1 MISSA
6 LSPPGAVM
14 QLMSLRLRISA
25 SSSRA
30 SLSSSTIRTRCGASR
45 AGVSMTS
52 WRALRSSSLK
62 MSWSIIAVS
71 SFPELIRQQ
80 IWINLRCISSA
91 SWPVFARNPLRSS
104 NQLRRSRHG
113 TVTRFKRKTYVQWAP
128 GCKRPTMSTNNKNAE
143 QAMSKADAFTQ
154 AGKTAVLQNIHGTM
168 QFLQKFPPFNQ
179 MENAHLAYLVEQCQ
193 LRFYAADESI
203 IKPGDG
209 PVEHFYIVKQGR
221 IVGER
226 PHSAKGGTETTFE
239 ITTGECFPLAALLG
253 ERATRTETLGTQ
265 YSLNTRLG
273 ELAMRHPVMCSP
285 ETPMRDAV
293 KLMHEQQVGS
303 IVIVDEQ
310 QAPLGIF
317 TLRDLREAVADV
329 NADFSAPVRRTM
341 SLSPFHLNPD
351 ASAFDAAIA
360 MTGRHIAH
368 VCLVRDGRLCGV
380 VSERDLFSLQRV
392 DLVHLARTIRNAPR
406 IEALAGLRGD
416 IIQLVDRMLAH
427 GASSTQI
434 TQIITLLNDHTVCR
448 VIELTLAENG
458 DPGIAF
464 SWLCFGSEGRREQT
478 LHTDQDNGILFEASD
493 AAEAEQIRTLLLP
506 IAERINQSLAQC
518 GFTLCKGNIMAGN
531 PDLCLSRLEWSQRFA
546 AFIREATPENLLA
559 SSIYF
564 DLRVVWGDES
574 GGEQLR
580 RGILDQVADNKL
592 FQRMMAENALRQR
605 PPVGRFK
612 DFVLARKGSEK
623 DTLDLK
629 TEGLTPFVDGAR
641 LLALANG
648 VGVNN
653 TQERLRQLVE
663 REVID
668 PLDGAAYEEAYHF
681 IQQTRMQQH
690 QLQSRQNL
698 PYSNRIDPDTLNHLD
713 RRILRESFRQAQ
725 RLQTSLTLRYQL

>member
-1 MISSA
+1 
-6 LSPPGAVM
+6 
-14 QLMSLRLRISA
+14 
-25 SSSRA
+25 
-30 SLSSSTIRTRCGASR
+30 
-45 AGVSMTS
+45 
-52 WRALRSSSLK
+52 
-62 MSWSIIAVS
+62 
-71 SFPELIRQQ
+71 
-80 IWINLRCISSA
+80 
-91 SWPVFARNPLRSS
+91 
-104 NQLRRSRHG
+104 
-113 TVTRFKRKTYVQWAP
+113 
-128 GCKRPTMSTNNKNAE
+128 
-143 QAMSKADAFTQ
+143 MSKADAFTQ

-168 QFLQKFPPFNQ
+168 QFLQKFPPFNL

-221 IVGER
+221 VVGER
-226 PHSAKGGTETTFE
+226 PHTAKGGTETTFE

-253 ERATRTETLGTQ
+253 ERATRTEHLAAEDTFCLQLNKQAFIKLFGLSSTFRDFALRGVSSLLDQVNQQVQQRAVETLGTQ

-285 ETPMRDAV
+285 QTPLREAV
-293 KLMHEQQVGS
+293 GLMHEHQVGS
-303 IVIVDEQ
+303 IVIVDER

-317 TLRDLREAVADV
+317 TLRDLRQAVAEV
-329 NADFSAPVRRTM
+329 GADFGLPIQQRMIHR
-341 SLSPFHLNPD
+341 PFHLSPE

-360 MTGRHIAH
+360 MTERHIAH
-368 VCLVRDGRLCGV
+368 VCLVKDGRLCGV

-392 DLVHLARTIRNAPR
+392 DLVHLARTIRSASR
-406 IEALAGLRGD
+406 IEQLVHMRGD
-416 IIQLVDRMLAH
+416 IVQLVDRMLAH

-448 VIELTLAENG
+448 VIELTLEEKG
-458 DPGIAF
+458 DPGIPF
-464 SWLCFGSEGRREQT
+464 TWLCFGSEGRREQT
-478 LHTDQDNGILFEASD
+478 LHTDQDNGILFEAKD
-493 AAEAEQIRTLLLP
+493 AAEAAQIRGLLLP

-531 PDLCLSRLEWSQRFA
+531 PELCLSRLEWARRFS

-564 DLRVVWGDES
+564 DLRVVWGDDS
-574 GGEQLR
+574 GCQQLR
-580 RGILDQVADNKL
+580 RSILEQVADNRL

-612 DFVLARKGSEK
+612 DFVLTGKGHDK

-629 TEGLTPFVDGAR
+629 VAGLTPFVDGAR
-641 LLALANG
+641 LLALAHG
-648 VGVNN
+648 VEANN
-653 TQERLRQLVE
+653 TLERLRQLVE
-663 REVID
+663 RQVID

-698 PYSNRIDPDTLNHLD
+698 PWSNRVDPDSLNHLD
-713 RRILRESFRQAQ
+713 RRILREAFRQAQ
-725 RLQTSLTLRYQL
+725 RLQSSLTLRYQL

>member
-1 MISSA
+1 
-6 LSPPGAVM
+6 
-14 QLMSLRLRISA
+14 
-25 SSSRA
+25 
-30 SLSSSTIRTRCGASR
+30 
-45 AGVSMTS
+45 
-52 WRALRSSSLK
+52 
-62 MSWSIIAVS
+62 
-71 SFPELIRQQ
+71 
-80 IWINLRCISSA
+80 
-91 SWPVFARNPLRSS
+91 
-104 NQLRRSRHG
+104 
-113 TVTRFKRKTYVQWAP
+113 
-128 GCKRPTMSTNNKNAE
+128 
-143 QAMSKADAFTQ
+143 MSKADAFTQ

-253 ERATRTETLGTQ
+253 ERATRTEHLAAEDTFCLQLNKRAFIKLFALSTTFRDFALRGVSSLLDQVNQQVQQRAAETLGTQ

-293 KLMHEQQVGS
+293 RLMHEQQVGS

-329 NADFSAPVRRTM
+329 NADFSAPVRHTM
-341 SLSPFHLNPD
+341 SLSPFHLSPD

-360 MTGRHIAH
+360 MTRRHIAH

-380 VSERDLFSLQRV
+380 VSERDLSSLQRV

-416 IIQLVDRMLAH
+416 IVQLVDRMLAH